1 MKEKRTPASTWK
13 KTVNVKT
20 TGGKDTLPITLNVKV
35 DSTVH
40 DYFESIRK
48 AVPLVMVIEDVE
60 PDPNNPNVLNV
71 TVSCYNLY
79 LPSNRIIVEV
89 ALVDLNS
96 AQILLEGERKLISI
110 LKRMGEF
117 VEHTLA
123 ITSEFSVED
132 VEGRFLYGSATW
144 TDNWGKMSLHFFPHK
159 LAFLESFPDFAVNYI
174 IRILN
179 SFLEYLEG
187 TPISVAVLKPDW
199 THQVTGTSPFKIEMS
214 ATIRA
219 KGRYTFV
226 YPEDYSFLLM
236 FSFPVTKDKLPTLLK
251 PRSLLHYAVLM
262 TNLGDKF
269 YERFPTSLVITEVPC
284 DVILSG
290 KAKKSLLS
298 LTKEKGGGRR

>member
-1 MKEKRTPASTWK
+1 MEGKRTPTSTWK
-13 KTVNVKT
+13 KTVKVKT

-35 DSTVH
+35 DPTVH
-40 DYFESIRK
+40 EYFESIRK
-48 AVPLVMVIEDVE
+48 AVPLVMVIEDVK
-60 PDPNNPNVLNV
+60 PDPTNSNVLNV
-71 TVSCYNLY
+71 TVSCYNLH

-89 ALVDLNS
+89 ALVDLNN

-123 ITSEFSVED
+123 ITHEFSVED

-144 TDNWGKMSLHFFPHK
+144 TGNWGEMSLHFFPHK

-187 TPISVAVLKPDW
+187 TPLSVAVLEPDW
-199 THQVTGTSPFKIEMS
+199 IRQTTGTSPFEIEMS

-236 FSFPVTKDKLPTLLK
+236 FSFPVAKDKLPTLLK
-251 PRSLLHYAVLM
+251 PHFLLHYAVLM

-269 YERFPTSLVITEVPC
+269 YERFPTTVVITEVPC

-298 LTKEKGGGRR
+298 LTKEGGRR